1 MCDTFQHSFKRGGG
15 KPLRATIFWFFL
27 VCLNVQAAGIRWT
40 GELPENV
47 DLDRTQAG
55 ILDSTGWTV
64 AVASKGGFEVKLP
77 FKFEEWSVL
86 VPEYNQLVFSIGG
99 TTKEGIRLLV
109 SEFPNFD
116 DDPEFTSKAL
126 SRKLLENT
134 PNVRT
139 RHFKYKGMDA
149 TQVRYRLATSD
160 VVTRYI
166 VAGNKLF
173 SCSIESPRAFK
184 RKAKKLESKFF
195 NSFRLKRLKK

>member
-1 MCDTFQHSFKRGGG
+1 
-15 KPLRATIFWFFL
+15 
-27 VCLNVQAAGIRWT
+27 VQAAGIRWT

-55 ILDSTGWTV
+55 IFDSTGWTA
-64 AVASKGGFEVKLP
+64 AVASKGSFKVKLP

-109 SEFPNFD
+109 
-116 DDPEFTSKAL
+116 FTSKTL
-126 SRKLLENT
+126 SRKLLENI

-139 RHFKYKGMDA
+139 RHFKYRGMDA
-149 TQVRYRLATSD
+149 TQVRYRLAASD

-166 VAGNKLF
+166 VAENKLF
-173 SCSIESPRAFK
+173 SCSIESPHASK
-184 RKAKKLESKFF
+184 RKAKKLEFKFF